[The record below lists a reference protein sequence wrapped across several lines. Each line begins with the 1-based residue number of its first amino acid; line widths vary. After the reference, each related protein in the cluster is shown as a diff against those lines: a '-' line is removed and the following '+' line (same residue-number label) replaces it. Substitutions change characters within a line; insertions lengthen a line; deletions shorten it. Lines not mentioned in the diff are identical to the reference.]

1 MRQLHKRVVA
11 LLCMCL
17 VSVTSVTQVCAET
30 ATSKL
35 QQAEN
40 NKKQAEADKKQA
52 EKEISSLSG
61 EAASLKQYL
70 VQLDEELTK
79 VSMRV
84 NEIEQLMDEKQE
96 KLDLMQ
102 QRLKEAKED
111 QVEQYYN
118 MKKRIQFMYEK
129 GNDTYMTLMLSA
141 NGFGDMLNKNA
152 YFNKLTEYDRKMLQK
167 YVELQEQIKNDEAD
181 MGEEKEALTILQLEA
196 NEQSEQLMEVVK
208 KVGENIQDYQE
219 QIADQEKRMKDYEEQ
234 IAQENS
240 NIEDLKKEIE
250 MQNKLAGS
258 AIMRDLS
265 DLSISAGD
273 VDMLAAIIECEAGG
287 EPYVGKVAVGAVV
300 LNRVKSSRFPNTI
313 MGVLYQKRQ
322 FSPVG
327 SGRFAVVL
335 ARGANATCYQAA
347 RDALAGQSPVGE
359 KLFFRT
365 PIPGLTGQQIGGHI
379 FYG

>member
-1 MRQLHKRVVA
+1 MRKLHRVIATSLAV
-11 LLCMCL
+11 CL
-17 VSVTSVTQVCAET
+17 IVVTPVQGQT
-30 ATSKL
+30 ASSKL
-35 QQAEN
+35 QEAQQNKAQAESGKEN
-40 NKKQAEADKKQA
+40 AQKK
-52 EKEISSLSG
+52 LSALNG
-61 EAASLKQYL
+61 EEASLRQYL
-70 VQLDEELTK
+70 EQLDEELTK

-84 NEIEQLMDEKQE
+84 NEIEGLMEEKQE
-96 KLDLMQ
+96 ELDQMQ
-102 QRLKEAKED
+102 QRLKDAKEA
-111 QVEQYYN
+111 QLEQYYN

-141 NGFGDMLNKNA
+141 EGFGDMLNKNA
-152 YFNKLTEYDRKMLQK
+152 YFTKLTEYDRKMLQN

-181 MGEEKEALTILQLEA
+181 MGDAKEALTVLQLEA
-196 NEQSEQLMEVVK
+196 SEQSAQLMEVVK
-208 KVGENIQDYQE
+208 KVGDNIKDYQE
-219 QIADQEKRMKDYEEQ
+219 QIASQEKQMKEYEEQ
-234 IAQENS
+234 IAAENN
-240 NIEDLKKEIE
+240 NIEEAKKEMA
-250 MQNKLAGS
+250 MQEKLAGTS
-258 AIMRDLS
+258 IMRDLS
-265 DLSISAGD
+265 GLSVSASDL
-273 VDMLAAIIECEAGG
+273 DMLAAIIECEAGG

-300 LNRVKSSRFPNTI
+300 LNRLRSSRFPNTI

-347 RDALAGQSPVGE
+347 QDALAGQSPVGE

>member
-1 MRQLHKRVVA
+1 MRKLHRVIATSLAVG
-11 LLCMCL
+11 LI
-17 VSVTSVTQVCAET
+17 VVTPVQGQT
-30 ATSKL
+30 ASSKL
-35 QQAEN
+35 QEAQQNKAQAESGKEN
-40 NKKQAEADKKQA
+40 AQKK
-52 EKEISSLSG
+52 LSALNG
-61 EAASLKQYL
+61 EEASLRQYL
-70 VQLDEELTK
+70 EQLDEELTK

-84 NEIEQLMDEKQE
+84 NEIEGLMEEKQE
-96 KLDLMQ
+96 ELDQMQ
-102 QRLKEAKED
+102 QRLKDAKEA
-111 QVEQYYN
+111 QLEQYYN

-141 NGFGDMLNKNA
+141 EGFGDMLNKNA
-152 YFNKLTEYDRKMLQK
+152 YFTKLTEYDRKMLQN

-181 MGEEKEALTILQLEA
+181 MGDAKEALTVLQLEA
-196 NEQSEQLMEVVK
+196 SEQSAQLMEVVK
-208 KVGENIQDYQE
+208 KVGDNIKDYQE
-219 QIADQEKRMKDYEEQ
+219 QIASQEKQMKEYEEQ
-234 IAQENS
+234 IAAENN
-240 NIEDLKKEIE
+240 NIEEAKKEMA
-250 MQNKLAGS
+250 MQEKLAGTS
-258 AIMRDLS
+258 IMRDLS
-265 DLSISAGD
+265 GLSVSASDL
-273 VDMLAAIIECEAGG
+273 DMLAAIIECEAGG

-300 LNRVKSSRFPNTI
+300 LNRLRSSRFPNTI

-347 RDALAGQSPVGE
+347 QDALAGQSPVGE